1 MERAAHHDTSEI
13 QPASTRGH
21 HVEDLVDSTIA
32 SIGWLGVRTL
42 LVGMDVRDRLK
53 ASASSDRGQS
63 GHIPAQRRPGS
74 TDAA

>member
-1 MERAAHHDTSEI
+1 MQHTD
-13 QPASTRGH
+13 QPETHQDHPLLSRGH
-21 HVEDLVDSTIA
+21 AVEDILDTTLA

-42 LVGMDVRDRLK
+42 LVGLDVRDRLK
-53 ASASSDRGQS
+53 STVNERNQP